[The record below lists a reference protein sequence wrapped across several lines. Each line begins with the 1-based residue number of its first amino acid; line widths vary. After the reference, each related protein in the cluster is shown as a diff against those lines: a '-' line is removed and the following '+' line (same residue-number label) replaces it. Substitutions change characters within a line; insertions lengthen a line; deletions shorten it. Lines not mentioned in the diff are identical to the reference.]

1 MSVRWWLTVT
11 VGGAMLLSCP
21 LSTASAQN
29 VSRICGACQVNPY
42 FYGHYPTRWRP
53 WPEESRPDI
62 HFPQS
67 LGAEP
72 VKRPIGEPRPEL
84 PKETLEPVIPRP
96 QEPISQPA
104 QAEPLSP
111 QPPAIPEPE
120 ASPATIP
127 PTVPP
132 AAIPPIIPPAGTAP
146 AMPGLP
152 SSTQTAPLPGP
163 LNSPGRSAAPV
174 PPSSEPSPFQAEP
187 AGPRSAPQLGPTVPS
202 GAPPRQPAAPQG
214 QPSTPG
220 SSASGQPITGVQW
233 SLGNAAI
240 AIPNTTSSTANHM
253 PDLQASRL
261 AITDPTGLG
270 PDNPSARTPGK
281 TVAPLIV
288 TNQTLGISADGR
300 EKGIP
305 STAAPASK
313 WDIPRAEPVPD
324 VAQVPWVPRSPSS
337 TVPQVSLSQMKPA
350 KGPAPKVVNPTAMA
364 GDEQPGAVTVWDGD
378 SLHQTVTP
386 ATYAAP
392 GNSRKP
398 ASTSSTTKSAS
409 RSGDAS
415 QATAHSVAD
424 TPAFGGYCPVEL
436 LENEDWVK
444 GEARFAVEYG
454 GQTYFCAGATQKR
467 RFQTNPER
475 YAPVCNG
482 QDPVLLVDQRTR
494 VDGVIEHCVVYDG
507 RLYVFSGVTSL
518 ARFRANPQYYAR
530 AVTQFRQ

>member
-104 QAEPLSP
+104 QAEPLPP

-120 ASPATIP
+120 TSPATIP
-127 PTVPP
+127 PMVPP
-132 AAIPPIIPPAGTAP
+132 AAIPPVIPPAGTAP
-146 AMPGLP
+146 ATPRLP
-152 SSTQTAPLPGP
+152 PSTQTAPLPGP

-202 GAPPRQPAAPQG
+202 GAPSMQPAAPQG
-214 QPSTPG
+214 QRSTPG

-233 SLGNAAI
+233 SLGNAVI
-240 AIPNTTSSTANHM
+240 ALPQTTPEAAYHTPN
-253 PDLQASRL
+253 LQANRSTTTEP
-261 AITDPTGLG
+261 IGLG
-270 PDNPSARTPGK
+270 PDTPSARTPEK

-288 TNQTLGISADGR
+288 TNQTLGISAEDARGT
-300 EKGIP
+300 P
-305 STAAPASK
+305 PPAVPASK
-313 WDIPRAEPVPD
+313 WDLPRGEAVPD
-324 VAQVPWVPRSPSS
+324 VAQVPWVPRNPSS
-337 TVPQVSLSQMKPA
+337 SVPQVSLSQMKTA
-350 KGPAPKVVNPTAMA
+350 SGPAPKVVNPSAMA
-364 GDEQPGAVTVWDGD
+364 GDEQPGAVTVWTDD
-378 SLHQTVTP
+378 SLQQTVTP
-386 ATYAAP
+386 AAYAAP
-392 GNSRKP
+392 GNSGKP
-398 ASTSSTTKSAS
+398 ASSSSTTKSVS

-424 TPAFGGYCPVEL
+424 TPALGGYCPVEL
-436 LENEDWVK
+436 LENEGWVK
-444 GEARFAVEYG
+444 GEARFAVEYAG
-454 GQTYFCAGATQKR
+454 KTYFCAGATQKR

-475 YAPVCNG
+475 YVPVCNG
-482 QDPVLLVDQRTR
+482 QDPVLLLDQQAR
-494 VDGVIEHCVVYDG
+494 VDGRIEHCVVYDG
-507 RLYVFSGVTSL
+507 QLYVFSGVTSL